1 MTRLRRRR
9 ETRAVRIRIPE
20 RVEHGLF
27 VSDEQTI
34 VRVDNNNNSR
44 GILRK
49 TGRYVT
55 RLRRRRE
62 TRAVRIRIPERVEHG
77 LFVSDEQTIVRV
89 DNNNN
94 SRGILRKTGRYVT
107 RTRDPHNVNVM
118 RYQLR

>member
-44 GILRK
+44 GIL
-49 TGRYVT
+49 
-55 RLRRRRE
+55 
-62 TRAVRIRIPERVEHG
+62 
-77 LFVSDEQTIVRV
+77 Q
-89 DNNNN
+89 
-94 SRGILRKTGRYVT
+94 KTGRYVT